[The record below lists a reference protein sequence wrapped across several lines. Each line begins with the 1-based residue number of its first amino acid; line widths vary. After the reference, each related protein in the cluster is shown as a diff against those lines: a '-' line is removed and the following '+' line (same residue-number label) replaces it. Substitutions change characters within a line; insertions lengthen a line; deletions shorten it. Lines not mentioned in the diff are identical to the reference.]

1 MLVPAGTVVVVGG
14 GADATSVPDCDSDC
28 DWACAGAK
36 KASAKQSTMLKV
48 EIGLKDLLEGAEKQK
63 S

>member
-1 MLVPAGTVVVVGG
+1 VGEQMPLP
-14 GADATSVPDCDSDC
+14 PDCDSDC